1 VSIIK
6 LLLQTIDLRTNLIL
20 RKVYTMS
27 QQYDL
32 IKAKLNEL
40 QTTVDSV
47 IVKLQDLK
55 DKVTNAATLEE
66 VQALVNDIELE
77 KTRLQDILNT
87 IG

>member
-1 VSIIK
+1 MSIIK
-6 LLLQTIDLRTNLIL
+6 LLLQTLDLRTNLIL

-40 QTTVDSV
+40 QTTVDLV
-47 IVKLQDLK
+47 IVKFQDLK
-55 DKVTNAATLEE
+55 DKVTNATTLEE
-66 VQALVNDIELE
+66 AQALVNDIELE
-77 KTRLQDILNT
+77 KTRLQDTLNT

>member
-1 VSIIK
+1 MSIIK

-55 DKVTNAATLEE
+55 DKVTNATTLEE

-77 KTRLQDILNT
+77 KTRLQDTLNT

>member
-1 VSIIK
+1 MSIIK

-40 QTTVDSV
+40 QTTVDLV

-66 VQALVNDIELE
+66 VQSLVNDIELE
-77 KTRLQDILNT
+77 RTRLQDTLNT

>member
-1 VSIIK
+1 
-6 LLLQTIDLRTNLIL
+6 
-20 RKVYTMS
+20 MS

-77 KTRLQDILNT
+77 KTRLQDTLNT

>member
-1 VSIIK
+1 MSIIK

-40 QTTVDSV
+40 QTTVDLV

-55 DKVTNAATLEE
+55 DKVTNATTLEE
-66 VQALVNDIELE
+66 AQALVNDIELE
-77 KTRLQDILNT
+77 RTRLQDTLNT

>member
-1 VSIIK
+1 MSIIK

-55 DKVTNAATLEE
+55 DKVTNATTLEE
-66 VQALVNDIELE
+66 VQALINDIELE
-77 KTRLQDILNT
+77 RTRLQDTLNT

>member
-1 VSIIK
+1 MSIIK
-6 LLLQTIDLRTNLIL
+6 LLLQTLDLRTNLIL
-20 RKVYTMS
+20 RKVEIMS

-47 IVKLQDLK
+47 IVKLQDLR
-55 DKVTNAATLEE
+55 DKVLNSSTLEE
-66 VQALVNDIELE
+66 AQTLVNDIELE
-77 KTRLQDILNT
+77 KTRLQDTLNM

>member
-1 VSIIK
+1 MSIIK

-40 QTTVDSV
+40 QTTVDLV
-47 IVKLQDLK
+47 IVKFQDLK

-66 VQALVNDIELE
+66 VQALINDIELE
-77 KTRLQDILNT
+77 KTRLQDTLNT

>member
-1 VSIIK
+1 MSIIK

-77 KTRLQDILNT
+77 KTRLQDTLNT

>member
-1 VSIIK
+1 MSIIK

-66 VQALVNDIELE
+66 VQALINDIELE
-77 KTRLQDILNT
+77 KTRLQDTLNT

>member
-1 VSIIK
+1 MIK
-6 LLLQTIDLRTNLIL
+6 LLLETIDLRTNLIL
-20 RKVYTMS
+20 RKVGIMS

-77 KTRLQDILNT
+77 RTRLQDTLNT

>member
-1 VSIIK
+1 MSIIK

-55 DKVTNAATLEE
+55 DKVTNATTLEE
-66 VQALVNDIELE
+66 VQALINDIELE
-77 KTRLQDILNT
+77 KTRLQDTLNT